1 MKENAMVQYNENYIM
16 AFIEGYICATIGER
30 LTAAKVSETQLEAA
44 KQAAEK
50 CVEFQIE
57 HSSLSDEEKNRMK
70 NDYKLRADSALQGM
84 KRRLRESGR
93 LL

>member
-1 MKENAMVQYNENYIM
+1 MVQYNENYIM
-16 AFIEGYICATIGER
+16 AFMEGYICATIGER
-30 LTAAKVSETQLEAA
+30 FTAANVSELQLEAA

-50 CVEFQIE
+50 CVEFQID
-57 HSSLSDEEKNRMK
+57 HSGLSNEEKNRIK
-70 NDYKLRADSALQGM
+70 NGYKLWADSTLQGM